1 MMTLLDN
8 HGREISYLRVA
19 VTDRCNLRCQYCMP
33 EEGIQYVQRS
43 DLLTYEELYR
53 IISILAVKGV
63 HKIRITG
70 GEPFLRKDLMSFIKK
85 VNDIDGIR
93 SIHLTTNGTLIDEHI
108 ASFTKVGIA
117 SVNLSLDSLD
127 PQRFKEIT
135 RRDDL
140 DKVMDSLTQ
149 LVDHDITTKINMV
162 VMKQHNIEDILP
174 MIELTKH
181 LPISVRFLEE
191 MPFNGSGMNE
201 TIGVWSHLEILDYIK
216 QHHPGLTIEPTE
228 KSSTSSNYKIPGYQG
243 SLGIIASYSRTFCG
257 TCNRLRLTPTGL
269 LKTCL
274 YDQGIFNIKD
284 LIRAGASDEDLT
296 TALLEAIGSRAKD
309 GHEAESIRSNRGI
322 SESMATIG
330 G

>member
-1 MMTLLDN
+1 MLYDN

-33 EEGIQYVQRS
+33 EEGIKYVGRS

-53 IISILAVKGV
+53 IIALLATKGV

-70 GEPFLRKDLMSFIKK
+70 GEPFLRKDLMSFIAKI
-85 VNDIDGIR
+85 NDIDGIK
-93 SIHLTTNGTLIDEHI
+93 SIHLTTNGTLLDKHI
-108 ASFTKVGIA
+108 PTFTKVGIK

-127 PQRFKEIT
+127 PLRFKEIT

-140 DKVMDSLTQ
+140 PKVLESLEQ
-149 LVDHDITTKINMV
+149 LVEHDIPTKINMV
-162 VMKQHNIEDILP
+162 VMKGANIDDILP
-174 MIELTKH
+174 MIEMTK
-181 LPISVRFLEE
+181 LMPISVRFLEE
-191 MPFNGSGMNE
+191 MPFNGSGMNN
-201 TIGVWSHLEILDYIK
+201 TIGVWTHHEILNYIQ
-216 QHHPGLTIEPTE
+216 QHHPMLEQLKQE
-228 KSSTSSNYKIPGYQG
+228 KSATAINYKIPGYQG

-284 LIRAGASDEDLT
+284 LIRAGADDDALL
-296 TALLEAIGSRAKD
+296 TALTEAIGSRARD
-309 GHEAESIRSNRGI
+309 GFEAEKRRAHSNV

>member
-1 MMTLLDN
+1 
-8 HGREISYLRVA
+8 
-19 VTDRCNLRCQYCMP
+19 MP
-33 EEGIQYVQRS
+33 EEGISYVKRS
-43 DLLTYEELYR
+43 HLLSYEELYR
-53 IISILAVKGV
+53 IISILADKGL

-85 VNDIDGIR
+85 INDIDGIR
-93 SIHLTTNGTLIDEHI
+93 SIHLTTNGTLMDEHI
-108 ASFTKVGIA
+108 PSFTKVGIK

-127 PQRFKEIT
+127 AKRFQEIT

-149 LVDHDITTKINMV
+149 LIDHDIPTKINMV

-174 MIELTKH
+174 MIELTRH

-191 MPFNGSGMNE
+191 MPFNGSGMND
-201 TIGVWSHLEILDYIK
+201 TIGVWSHIEILDYIQ
-216 QHHPGLTIEPTE
+216 QHHPGLSQVGAE
-228 KSSTSSNYKIPGYQG
+228 KNSTSSNYKIPGYEG
-243 SLGIIASYSRTFCG
+243 SLGIIASYTRTFCG

-284 LIRAGASDEDLT
+284 MIRAGAKDEELT
-296 TALLEAIGSRAKD
+296 TALLEAIGSRAKN
-309 GHEAESIRSNRGI
+309 GHEAESDRSKNGI

>member
-1 MMTLLDN
+1 MTLHDN
-8 HGREISYLRVA
+8 HGREMSYLRVA

-33 EEGIQYVQRS
+33 EEGIKYVERS
-43 DLLTYEELYR
+43 HLLSYEELHR
-53 IISILAVKGV
+53 IISILATKGI

-70 GEPFLRKDLMSFIKK
+70 GEPFLRKDLMSFIDR
-85 VNDIDGIR
+85 VNAIDGIN
-93 SIHLTTNGTLIDEHI
+93 SIHITTNGTLIDEHI
-108 ASFTKVGIA
+108 PSFTKVGIK

-127 PQRFKEIT
+127 PERFKKIT

-140 DKVMDSLTQ
+140 HKVMDSLTQ
-149 LVDHDITTKINMV
+149 LVEHDIPTKINMV

-191 MPFNGSGMNE
+191 MPFNGSGMNDA
-201 TIGVWSHLEILDYIK
+201 IGVWSHVEILDYIK
-216 QHHPGLTIEPTE
+216 QHHNGLLSEAFE
-228 KSSTSSNYKIPGYQG
+228 KSSTSNNYRIPGYEG

-284 LIRAGASDEDLT
+284 MIRAGASDDNLT

-309 GHEAESIRSNRGI
+309 GHEAESIRSNSGI
-322 SESMATIG
+322 TESMATIG

>member
-1 MMTLLDN
+1 MLYDN

-33 EEGIQYVQRS
+33 EEGIKYVERES
-43 DLLTYEELYR
+43 LLSYEELYR
-53 IISILAVKGV
+53 IISLVAAKGIE
-63 HKIRITG
+63 KIRITG
-70 GEPFLRKDLMSFIKK
+70 GEPFLRKDLMSFIERI
-85 VNDIDGIR
+85 NDIDGVN
-93 SIHLTTNGTLIDEHI
+93 SIHLTTNGTLMNEHI
-108 ASFTKVGIA
+108 PSFTKVGIK
-117 SVNLSLDSLD
+117 SVNLSLDSID
-127 PQRFKEIT
+127 PKRFHQIT

-140 DKVMDSLTQ
+140 DKVMESLH
-149 LVDHDITTKINMV
+149 LLIEHDVTTKINMV
-162 VMKQHNIEDILP
+162 VMKKHNIEDILP

-191 MPFNGSGMNE
+191 MPFNGSGMNDD
-201 TIGVWSHLEILDYIK
+201 IGVWSHQEIRSYI
-216 QHHPGLTIEPTE
+216 QEHHPGLVPLAFE
-228 KSSTSSNYKIPGYQG
+228 KSSTSMNYKIPGYSG
-243 SLGIIASYSRTFCG
+243 ELGIIASYSRTFCG

-284 LIRAGASDEDLT
+284 LMRAGASDQEVE
-296 TALLEAIGSRAKD
+296 TALLQAIGSRAKD
-309 GHEAESIRSNRGI
+309 GHEAESRRSSHTV

>member
-1 MMTLLDN
+1 MIYDN

-33 EEGIQYVQRS
+33 EEGIKYVERS
-43 DLLTYEELYR
+43 SLLSYEELYR
-53 IISILAVKGV
+53 IITLLAKKGV

-70 GEPFLRKDLMSFIKK
+70 GEPFLRKDLMAFIERI
-85 VNDIDGIR
+85 NAIEGIN
-93 SIHLTTNGTLIDEHI
+93 SIHLTTNGTLIDQVI
-108 ASFTKVGIA
+108 PSFTKVGIK

-127 PQRFKEIT
+127 PERFKKIT

-140 DKVMDSLTQ
+140 DKVMGSLTQ
-149 LVDHDITTKINMV
+149 LVEHDIDTKINMV

-174 MIELTKH
+174 MIDLTKH

-191 MPFNGSGMNE
+191 MPFNGSGMTE
-201 TIGVWSHLEILDYIK
+201 SIGVWNHKEILDYIR
-216 QHHPGLTIEPTE
+216 QNHQALSQQASE
-228 KSSTSSNYKIPGYQG
+228 KSSTSTNYKIPGYEG

-284 LIRAGASDEDLT
+284 LIRAGASDEELS
-296 TALLEAIGSRAKD
+296 TALLEAVGSRAKD
-309 GHEAESIRSNRGI
+309 GHEAESNRSMNRV